1 MAFDFPDPITTP
13 EFKAPNGFTYEYDQG
28 QGLWKLAEKTMKA
41 IQKTGSI
48 PMGDELPY
56 NPSHSKWIMKVE
68 GRSSGNQFYDR
79 RPESG
84 FRWCGQNPET
94 RRIVYYTNK
103 WFGYSDD
110 EGVTWQPTKFA
121 YSLYKPG
128 SGESGNAPSIDAAN
142 VTQTNPFIWCGGK
155 QWLVKTTSGF
165 GYIIVTFDDFET
177 IYSTKFYR
185 SFEDHKFDSDPWNSL
200 KYDPINNEIWTTW
213 GSGKIVQLDAD
224 ISKWLNPEM
233 TNSGPTSLLKYTD
246 GPDKGV
252 ISKTQVR
259 IRHAHSSGSTYE
271 FYFNDIGLSG
281 HGTKIAVVPWGQI
294 IRTTDNF
301 QTHQEIN
308 SSLVYN
314 DPYYSKSSNNY
325 QRNIIPGQKL
335 NECRVQYIEE
345 TGVWLLV
352 TRNSFQVSFDDGLTW
367 VEMDYKTRST
377 KEDTLF
383 KAYVQAGSS
392 SSSHTPPEYKYF
404 NYFPTG
410 SNYNSGYLDGHYYYV
425 TQEVGDPKR
434 NYTEYYAAGQL
445 SANQDEIVYSWCL
458 ENVMYVTEDFK
469 NWTRI
474 PFGIDLGRE
483 SSTDGSRYPGSETA
497 FIWQAPGADRIFIL
511 SDGHYEQTPF
521 YVNYIDGFK

>member
-48 PMGDELPY
+48 PMGDLTSRPTDAYWEMRTEGKSGSDTFYTSLP
-56 NPSHSKWIMKVE
+56 
-68 GRSSGNQFYDR
+68 DA
-79 RPESG
+79 G

-94 RRIVYYTNK
+94 RRIIYYTDK

-110 EGVTWQPTKFA
+110 EGVTWQPTDTV

-128 SGESGNAPSIDAAN
+128 SGESSNFRTLDKCN
-142 VTQTNPFIWCGGK
+142 RTQYNPFVWCGGK
-155 QWLVKTTSGF
+155 QWIVKTGSGF
-165 GYIIVTFDDFET
+165 GYILVTFDDFET
-177 IYSTKFYR
+177 IYNTKFYA
-185 SFEDHKFDSDPWNSL
+185 SFEEHGFGSDPWRSL
-200 KYDPINNEIWTTW
+200 KYDRINNEVWTTW
-213 GSGKIVQLDAD
+213 GDGKIVQFDAD
-224 ISKWLNPEM
+224 LSKWLNPDL
-233 TNSGPTSLLKYTD
+233 TNSGPTSLVKWSS
-246 GPDKGV
+246 GPDEGLL
-252 ISKTQVR
+252 SKAQ
-259 IRHAHSSGSTYE
+259 IRLRNAQSSGTTTQ

-281 HGTKIAVVPWGQI
+281 HGTKIAVHMWGQI

-314 DPYYSKSSNNY
+314 DPYYSKNSNNN
-325 QRNIIPGQKL
+325 QKNIVPGQSL
-335 NECRVQYIEE
+335 NLPRVQYIEE

-352 TRNSFQVSFDDGLTW
+352 TKNSFLVSFDDGLTW
-367 VEMDYKTRST
+367 AEMDYKTRST

-383 KAYVQAGSS
+383 KPWVKPGDSN
-392 SSSHTPPEYKYF
+392 SSHTPSEYKYF
-404 NYFPTG
+404 YYYRTG
-410 SNYNSGYLDGHYYYV
+410 DNYNAGYLDGHYYYV

-434 NYTEYYAAGQL
+434 NAPEYYPKDML
-445 SANQDEIVYSWCL
+445 SEDQGEIQNAWCL

-474 PFGIDLGRE
+474 PFGIDMGIESADGGR
-483 SSTDGSRYPGSETA
+483 SLGSETA
-497 FIWQAPGADRIFIL
+497 FVWQAPGADRIFIL
-511 SDGHYEQTPF
+511 SDGHYKQTPF